1 MLNLKNYLINGDT
14 EDWHKVFEYNP
25 PHWGFT
31 PEGKSAWDALQS
43 GDIIYFYASKE
54 AKGIIGKG
62 LVLSKFHGTD
72 PFWPRE
78 IKIGS
83 SKWPWRFYF
92 KPINLLPPDLWKEG
106 KGPLPSAEFDMMEIS
121 LKGKHIV
128 SLNTDH
134 LVKIEEKIFSWPV
147 VNVGINKSLTKNP
160 AMIKEFPSV
169 ECSTNSHIKLI
180 EILEAMGKLQNF
192 YPQTE
197 FSIPDE
203 KRKVDVIWRREIQ
216 GTPTYA
222 FEIELSGELGEI
234 ERELQKLDKCYRLW
248 NTLPRIITPASQI
261 PRVTEIAAS
270 LELKDLV
277 ISITPELIKKIYA
290 QKKSFKDLEK
300 EVGLL

>member
-1 MLNLKNYLINGDT
+1 MLNVKNYLINGST
-14 EDWHKVFEYNP
+14 ENWHKVFEYNP
-25 PHWGFT
+25 PHWGFS
-31 PEGKSAWDALQS
+31 PEGKSAWDALHS

-62 LVLSKFHGTD
+62 LLLSKFHGID
-72 PFWPRE
+72 PIWPRE
-78 IKIGS
+78 IRIGS

-106 KGPLPSAEFDMMEIS
+106 KGPLPSSEFDMMETS

-128 SLNTDH
+128 SLNTEH
-134 LVKIEEKIFSWPV
+134 LVKIKEKIFSWPTV
-147 VNVGINKSLTKNP
+147 SIGRSKSLSKNTV
-160 AMIKEFPSV
+160 MIKKFPAV
-169 ECSTNSHIKLI
+169 ECPANSHTRLI
-180 EILEAMGKLQNF
+180 EILEEMGKLQNF

-222 FEIELSGELGEI
+222 FEIELSGESGEI
-234 ERELQKLDKCYRLW
+234 KRALQKLDKCYQRW
-248 NTLPRIITPASQI
+248 NTLPRIITPSSEATKVSDVAS
-261 PRVTEIAAS
+261 S
-270 LELKDLV
+270 LGLKDS
-277 ISITPELIKKIYA
+277 IIAITPELIKEIYS
-290 QKKSFKDLEK
+290 KKKKFKDMEK

>member
-1 MLNLKNYLINGDT
+1 MLNLKNYLINGNT

-31 PEGKSAWDALQS
+31 PEGKSSWDALQS

-62 LVLSKFHGTD
+62 LVLSKFHGID

-78 IKIGS
+78 IRIGN

-106 KGPLPSAEFDMMEIS
+106 KGPLPSTEFDMMENS

-128 SLNTDH
+128 SLNTEH

-147 VNVGINKSLTKNP
+147 VSVGINKSLSKNT
-160 AMIKEFPSV
+160 AMIKKLPDV
-169 ECSTNSHIKLI
+169 ECSANSHTRLI
-180 EILEAMGKLQNF
+180 EILEEMGKLQNF

-203 KRKVDVIWRREIQ
+203 KRKIDVIWRREIQ
-216 GTPTYA
+216 GPPTYA
-222 FEIELSGELGEI
+222 FEVELSGESGKI
-234 ERELQKLDKCYRLW
+234 KRALQKLDQCYQLW
-248 NTLPRIITPASQI
+248 NTLPRLIIPSSELSK
-261 PRVTEIAAS
+261 VTDISSS
-270 LELKDLV
+270 LKIKDLV
-277 ISITPELIKKIYA
+277 ISITPELIKEIYA
-290 QKKSFKDLEK
+290 KKKSFKDMEK